1 MKIVTDNAILIKNFH
16 VFCQGSLEQLT
27 NYTVSEKHV
36 TTYSTV
42 SWTIELSD
50 YNNFCQAYY

>member
-27 NYTVSEKHV
+27 NYTVSEKH
-36 TTYSTV
+36 TYSTV
-42 SWTIELSD
+42 SWTIALSD